1 MGDSSVQPTTA
12 GVMGALVWQDLEKGV
27 EVSPAEK
34 ERGDECWRMW
44 MTYS

>member
-1 MGDSSVQPTTA
+1 MGESSVQPTSA
-12 GVMGALVWQDLEKGV
+12 VVMGALALHDLEKGV

-44 MTYS
+44 TTY